1 MALTIMRQEVEEMS
15 SGSLP
20 AAPEAGTV
28 CELSVQDEAE
38 VLDFLAERPI
48 HTVFMASLIRDN
60 GLTSPRNRGSFYAY
74 RDENGKLGGVALIG
88 HAVLVEARSD
98 SSLTA
103 FAQIARECSFTRL
116 IRGERDAVHRFWRE
130 YGASGQKPRLVC
142 GELMLEQRIPFLLG
156 ESVPDLR
163 QASPNDLDAV
173 ITANCEMAIQEAGT
187 SPLERDPEGFRERTL
202 RRIEQGRVWVW
213 PGDNKLMFKADI
225 VAETPQAVYLEGVC
239 VHPEERGKGYG
250 LRSLAQL
257 GRILLARTD
266 LICLTVNTRISSTL
280 SFYCKAGYR
289 LHGYYET
296 IYLQ

>member
-1 MALTIMRQEVEEMS
+1 MALTMMRQEVEGIS
-15 SGSLP
+15 RRPLS
-20 AAPEAGTV
+20 AAHGAGTV
-28 CELSVQDEAE
+28 SEPSLQDEAE

-48 HTVFMASLIRDN
+48 HTVFVASLIRDN

-74 RDENGKLGGVALIG
+74 RDENGKLEGVALIG
-88 HAVLVEARSD
+88 HAVLIEARSD
-98 SSLTA
+98 ASLTA
-103 FAQIARECSFTRL
+103 FANIARDCSSTRL
-116 IRGERDAVHRFWRE
+116 IRGERNAVHSFW
-130 YGASGQKPRLVC
+130 GKHAAAAQKPRLVC
-142 GELMLEQRIPFLLG
+142 GELLLEQRSPFLLG

-163 QASPNDLDAV
+163 QASPEDLNRIIA
-173 ITANCEMAIQEAGT
+173 ANCEMAVQEAGI

-213 PGDNKLMFKADI
+213 VRNNKLMFKADI
-225 VAETPQAVYLEGVC
+225 IAETPQAAYLEGVR
-239 VHPEERGKGYG
+239 VHPEERGQGYG

-266 LICLTVNTRISSTL
+266 LICLTVNTQISSAL

-289 LHGYYET
+289 LHSYYET